1 MPREKETTKL
11 IPKLYKD
18 NMENLGL
25 FFFVR
30 GQLDVFPAMH
40 VDQAIRNYL
49 RFCKIEDWD
58 MESARATYSRMNTDY
73 IDLCYKKKFG

>member
-1 MPREKETTKL
+1 MPKEKQATKL

-30 GQLDVFPAMH
+30 GELEIFPAMKL
-40 VDQAIRNYL
+40 DQAIRNYL

-58 MESARATYSRMNTDY
+58 IESARSTYTRMQTDY
-73 IDLCYKKKFG
+73 IDLCYHKKFG